1 MVSYFIREISEDL
14 VNQQSSS
21 VHSEAYVQMCFGSLV
36 CVPNKDYVEM
46 VFNSLVFV
54 NNKVHLEMCFRGVVG
69 L

>member
-1 MVSYFIREISEDL
+1 
-14 VNQQSSS
+14 
-21 VHSEAYVQMCFGSLV
+21 MCFGSLVVYTMKLIKMYLRSLV

-46 VFNSLVFV
+46 VFNILVFV